1 MERPSWPQVKSKRPE
16 IDRVQL
22 NCPTL
27 SGQVNGKSFWEVNG
41 ARAQHHRVAFCCQA
55 LVLDWLVHL
64 ARFPS
69 PYGPFL
75 LRPSSKRASLRVEFP
90 SFIYYIFL
98 SLGHTQRCSETSPN
112 LVIGTQ
118 ALGTEIKHD
127 LHAKAQKIS
136 ALLSLWAKAVIE
148 RVGHLPC
155 L

>member
-1 MERPSWPQVKSKRPE
+1 MERPSWPQVKSKRLE
-16 IDRVQL
+16 IDRVEL

-27 SGQVNGKSFWEVNG
+27 SGLYWEVNG
-41 ARAQHHRVAFCCQA
+41 ARTLHHRVAFRCQA

-69 PYGPFL
+69 PYRPFL
-75 LRPSSKRASLRVEFP
+75 RRPSSKRASLRVDFP

-98 SLGHTQRCSETSPN
+98 SLGHTQRCSGTSPS
-112 LVIGTQ
+112 LVIDTQ

-136 ALLSLWAKAVIE
+136 ALSYLCGPKRLSS
-148 RVGHLPC
+148 G
-155 L
+155 